1 MSKIVTMSEAAS
13 IAVHA
18 MVLIAR
24 SEKNIN
30 VNRLSD
36 STGAS
41 KNHIAKVM
49 QRLVKQNLIKST
61 RGPTGGFVLGRPATR
76 ITLLEIYE
84 TIEGK
89 IEVDGC
95 PMEKQVCPFDKCL
108 MGGIANRLSL
118 EFRDHLKKQTLSS
131 YME

>member
-13 IAVHA
+13 IAIHA

-30 VNRLSD
+30 VNKLSD
-36 STGAS
+36 VTGAS
-41 KNHIAKVM
+41 RNHIAKVM
-49 QRLVKQNLIKST
+49 QRLVKLNLIKST
-61 RGPTGGFVLGRPATR
+61 RGPTGGFVLGKPATK

-84 TIEGK
+84 SIEGQ
-89 IEVDGC
+89 IQVDGC

-108 MGGIANRLSL
+108 MGGIANKLSL

-131 YME
+131 YMQ

>member
-30 VNRLSD
+30 VNQLSEL
-36 STGAS
+36 TGAS

-61 RGPTGGFVLGRPATR
+61 RGPSGGFVLGLPAAFM
-76 ITLLEIYE
+76 
-84 TIEGK
+84 K
-89 IEVDGC
+89 
-95 PMEKQVCPFDKCL
+95 
-108 MGGIANRLSL
+108 A
-118 EFRDHLKKQTLSS
+118 
-131 YME
+131 